1 MTLTTYANPL
11 TAAQQQAIRAHAEA
25 AFPLETCGFIL
36 TDGSVVECANTS
48 NEPDTF
54 IISAAET
61 AQYLDDAIASWHSHA
76 NYARFSPAD
85 IRACKTLNLPYVVWD
100 CGSSQC
106 FWLDPR
112 QDAGLVGRPWNY
124 GVYDCYS
131 AVRDWYYQQQGLV
144 MGDYPREYEG
154 EWCQRGFTHFEDNFA
169 TEGFSRI
176 APTEPLQRGDVILF
190 RIRNDV
196 TCNHVAVV
204 EDPAANMLYQHL
216 VDRLS
221 GLSAYSGYFREN
233 AYMVV
238 RRSA

>member
-1 MTLTTYANPL
+1 
-11 TAAQQQAIRAHAEA
+11 
-25 AFPLETCGFIL
+25 
-36 TDGSVVECANTS
+36 
-48 NEPDTF
+48 
-54 IISAAET
+54 
-61 AQYLDDAIASWHSHA
+61 
-76 NYARFSPAD
+76 
-85 IRACKTLNLPYVVWD
+85 
-100 CGSSQC
+100 
-106 FWLDPR
+106 
-112 QDAGLVGRPWNY
+112 
-124 GVYDCYS
+124 
-131 AVRDWYYQQQGLV
+131 